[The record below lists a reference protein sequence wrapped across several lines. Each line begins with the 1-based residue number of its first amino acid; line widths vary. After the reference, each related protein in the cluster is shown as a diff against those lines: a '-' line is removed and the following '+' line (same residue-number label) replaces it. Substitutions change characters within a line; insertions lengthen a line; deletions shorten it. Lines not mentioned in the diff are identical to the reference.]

1 MSHVVL
7 LGDSIFDNTAYVNGG
22 PAVLQQ
28 LHAVLPAD
36 WRATLCAVDGSMT
49 TNVQRQLEKLP
60 SDADFLVV
68 SIGGNDAID
77 SSDVL
82 TLSAQSVAEALA
94 HLASRADQF
103 EYNYQVMLR
112 AVLDRKLPTTLCT
125 VYYPRF
131 TEAAFQRVAVTALTV
146 FNDCIIRAAF
156 AHGLPLLDLRLI
168 CNEDADFANPIE
180 PSVQGGAKIAAA
192 INQVVTE
199 HDFRQSHTR
208 VFV

>member
-7 LGDSIFDNTAYVNGG
+7 LGDSIFDNAAYVNGG
-22 PAVLQQ
+22 PDVVQQ
-28 LHAVLPAD
+28 LQAGLPD
-36 WRATLCAVDGSMT
+36 SWRATLCAVDGSMT
-49 TNVQRQLEKLP
+49 VNVQRQLERLP

-82 TLSAQSVAEALA
+82 TYNAQSVAEAMN
-94 HLASRADQF
+94 HLANKADQF
-103 EYNYQVMLR
+103 EYNYQAMLR
-112 AVLDRKLPTTLCT
+112 PVLDRKLPTALCT

-131 TEAAFQRVAVTALTV
+131 PEPAFQRVAVTALTV

-192 INQVVTE
+192 IKRVVTE
-199 HDFRQSHTR
+199 HDFNQLHTR
-208 VFV
+208 VFI

>member
-7 LGDSIFDNTAYVNGG
+7 LGDSIFDNAAYVNGG
-22 PAVLQQ
+22 PDVVQQ
-28 LHAVLPAD
+28 LRTVLPD
-36 WRATLCAVDGSMT
+36 GWRAALYAVDGSMT

-82 TLSAQSVAEALA
+82 TYSAQSVAEAMT
-94 HLASRADQF
+94 HLANKADQF
-103 EYNYQVMLR
+103 EYNYQAMLR
-112 AVLDRKLPTTLCT
+112 VVLDRKLPTALCT

-131 TEAAFQRVAVTALTV
+131 PEPAFQRVAVTALTV

-168 CNEDADFANPIE
+168 CNKDADFANPIE

-192 INQVVTE
+192 IKRVVTE
-199 HDFRQSHTR
+199 HDFKQPHTR
-208 VFV
+208 VFI